1 MARWGTVAAA
11 LVVKYLSLTRR
22 PQGTPGIRAVVFTK
36 DSVLIPIWAVA
47 TQPHYRLGPEK
58 LEDRGR
64 GQGLAAMLSLSLRTF
79 IGMMYEAVQTN
90 LVSLPEQRFV
100 FFHCSS
106 WLLQFDLE
114 RSTPS
119 ASYLHHHQTKNSR
132 SCTKSSADLVLS
144 SCDCCGAPVT
154 MWWCCTSTFAPLR

>member
-1 MARWGTVAAA
+1 MGTVAAA
-11 LVVKYLSLTRR
+11 LVVKYLPRTRR

-100 FFHCSS
+100 FLHCSS
-106 WLLQFDLE
+106 WLLHFDLE

-119 ASYLHHHQTKNSR
+119 ASYLHHHHQTKNSR
-132 SCTKSSADLVLS
+132 SCTESSADLMIIS
-144 SCDCCGAPVT
+144 YDCCGAPVT